1 MEKYYIKAFSILL
14 LGLSSF
20 SLLGQQ
26 DAQYTQ
32 YMYNTISVNPA
43 YAGSRDVLSIV
54 GLHRNQW
61 VGIDGA
67 PRTSTLALHTPL
79 GASRRV
85 GLGGS
90 VINDEIGPVDETYMS
105 VDFSYT
111 IPTSETGKLSFG
123 LKGTAQLINVDFNK
137 LTRSDLNDPE
147 YAQGLDNSFNP
158 NVGIGLYYHN
168 EKTYVGLSVPNLL
181 ETEHF
186 DRSNASNNQVTST
199 TIGAQEKVNFYLI
212 AGHVFDLTDNL
223 KLKPALLTKL
233 VFGAPLQ
240 VDVSANFLI
249 HDRFTLGAA
258 YRWDAAFSALAGF
271 QISDSL
277 MIGFAYDRETT
288 ELQQFNDGSFELML
302 RFELFQ
308 KYSRVITPRFF

>member
-1 MEKYYIKAFSILL
+1 MGKYYIKTIGILL

-20 SLLGQQ
+20 SMLGQQ

-79 GASRRV
+79 GATRRV
-85 GLGGS
+85 GLGAS
-90 VINDEIGPVDETYMS
+90 VINDEIGPLDETYMS

-123 LKGTAQLINVDFNK
+123 LKGTAQLVNVDFNK
-137 LTRSDLNDPE
+137 LSRFDQNDPE
-147 YAQGLDNSFNP
+147 YAQEIDNSFNP
-158 NVGIGLYYHN
+158 NVGVGLYYHN
-168 EKTYVGLSVPNLL
+168 EKKYIGLSVPNLL

-186 DRSNASNNQVTST
+186 DRSNAANNQVSNVQ
-199 TIGAQEKVNFYLI
+199 AQEKMNFYLI
-212 AGHVFDLTDNL
+212 AGHVFDLTENL

-240 VDVSANFLI
+240 IDVSANLLI
-249 HDRFTLGAA
+249 HDKLTLGAA

-288 ELQQFNDGSFELML
+288 DLQQFNDGSYELLL

>member
-1 MEKYYIKAFSILL
+1 MGKYYRKQVGILL
-14 LGLSSF
+14 LCVSSF
-20 SLLGQQ
+20 SMFGQQ

-32 YMYNTISVNPA
+32 YMYNTVSINPA

-67 PRTSTLALHTPL
+67 PRTSNLTLHTPL
-79 GASRRV
+79 GYSRRL

-90 VINDEIGPVDETYMS
+90 VISDAIGPVDEKYIS

-111 IPTSETGKLSFG
+111 IPTSLRGKLSFG
-123 LKGTAQLINVDFNK
+123 LKGTAQLINVNFNQ
-137 LTRSDLNDPE
+137 LNTFNPGDPE
-147 YAQGLDNSFNP
+147 YARDIDNTFNP
-158 NVGIGLYYHN
+158 NVGVGLFYHTK
-168 EKTYVGLSVPNLL
+168 ETYAGLSVPNLL

-186 DRSNASNNQVTST
+186 DRNSAASNQVSSVRSK
-199 TIGAQEKVNFYLI
+199 EKINAYFI
-212 AGHVFDLTDNL
+212 AGHIFNL
-223 KLKPALLTKL
+223 SSAVKLKPAILTKFVL
-233 VFGAPLQ
+233 GAPLQ
-240 VDVSANFLI
+240 VDLSANFLI
-249 HDRFTLGAA
+249 HERLTLGAA
-258 YRWDAAFSALAGF
+258 YRWSAAISALAGF

-288 ELQQFNDGSFELML
+288 DLQQFNNGSYELML

-308 KYSRVITPRFF
+308 KLTSVVTPRFF

>member
-1 MEKYYIKAFSILL
+1 MGKYYIKTIGILL

-20 SLLGQQ
+20 SMLGQQ

-79 GASRRV
+79 GATRRV
-85 GLGGS
+85 GLGAS
-90 VINDEIGPVDETYMS
+90 VINDEIGPLDETYMS

-123 LKGTAQLINVDFNK
+123 LKGTAQLVNVDFNK
-137 LTRSDLNDPE
+137 LSRFDQNDPE
-147 YAQGLDNSFNP
+147 YAQEIDNSFNP
-158 NVGIGLYYHN
+158 NVGVGLYYHN
-168 EKTYVGLSVPNLL
+168 EKNYIGLSVPNLL

-186 DRSNASNNQVTST
+186 DRSNAANNQVSNVQ
-199 TIGAQEKVNFYLI
+199 AQEKMNFYLI
-212 AGHVFDLTDNL
+212 AGHVFDLTENL

-240 VDVSANFLI
+240 IDVSANLLI
-249 HDRFTLGAA
+249 HDKLTLGAA

-288 ELQQFNDGSFELML
+288 DLQQFNDGSYELLL

>member
-1 MEKYYIKAFSILL
+1 MGKYYIKAVGILL

-79 GASRRV
+79 GASRKV
-85 GLGGS
+85 GLGAS
-90 VINDEIGPVDETYMS
+90 VINDAIGPVDETYMS
-105 VDFSYT
+105 VDFSYS

-123 LKGTAQLINVDFNK
+123 LKGTAQLVNVDFNQ
-137 LTRSDLNDPE
+137 LSRFNQNDPE
-147 YAQGLDNSFNP
+147 YAREIDNRFNP
-158 NVGIGLYYHN
+158 NVGVGLYYHS
-168 EKTYVGLSVPNLL
+168 KKSYVGLSVPNLL

-186 DRSNASNNQVTST
+186 NRSNAANNQVSNVQ
-199 TIGAQEKVNFYLI
+199 AQEKVNYYLI
-212 AGHVFDLTDNL
+212 AGHVFNLTENL

-240 VDVSANFLI
+240 VDVSANLLI
-249 HDRFTLGAA
+249 HDRLTLGAA

-277 MIGFAYDRETT
+277 MLGFAYDRETT
-288 ELQQFNDGSFELML
+288 DLQQFNDGSYELLL